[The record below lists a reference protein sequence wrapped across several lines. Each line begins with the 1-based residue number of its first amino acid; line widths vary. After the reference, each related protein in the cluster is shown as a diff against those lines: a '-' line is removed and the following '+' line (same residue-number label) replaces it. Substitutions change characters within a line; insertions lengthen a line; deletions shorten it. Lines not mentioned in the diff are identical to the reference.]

1 MTLEYTTSSV
11 HSITVNMSQ
20 LFVNSNPDTVF
31 DTFVGSCVAICL
43 YDPRKKIGAMAH
55 VMLPTCNTKQ
65 IQFQKQ
71 GKYADTA
78 IDCMLSRMK
87 SKGSKTDDIIA
98 KLAGGAQ
105 MFAHE
110 SGTSF
115 LDIGNK
121 NILKIKE
128 LLEENK
134 IKIKGTDLGGS
145 RGRKIKFYLIDGKVS
160 VESSNHDKLSI

>member
-1 MTLEYTTSSV
+1 MTLEYTNSI
-11 HSITVNMSQ
+11 HLITVSMSQ

-43 YDPRKKIGAMAH
+43 YDKKCRIGAMAH
-55 VMLPTCNTKQ
+55 VMLPTCNTKN
-65 IQFQKQ
+65 IQFDKQ

-87 SKGSKTDDIIA
+87 SKGSKPGDIVA

-110 SGTSF
+110 SGNSF
-115 LDIGNK
+115 LDIGSK
-121 NILKIKE
+121 NISKIKE
-128 LLEENK
+128 LLEKNQ
-134 IKIKGTDLGGS
+134 IKIKGTDLGGNK
-145 RGRKIKFYLIDGKVS
+145 GRKIKFYLRDGKVS
-160 VESSNHDKLSI
+160 VESSGHEKLSI